1 MVVWTRINRRVFNDN
16 KNAYFWKRI
25 KCGQAL
31 EWFLTFGSLL
41 HSCSLCR
48 YATVA
53 SFPNKKEKKKAP
65 CRCYKQS
72 CGSWIFWSLSFVKT
86 FDPTAGHA
94 SKKKCKMVIFL
105 AQVFGYTRLLRSSR
119 VTEFK
124 WKWMSK
130 RKEGIFSYDISR
142 VQLQLTAIQ
151 VRPAR
156 VLQFVVTV
164 GTGCTWTRQG
174 CNFPE
179 FLRVPEAFTRGFQ
192 FRLSICRSYLLVARE
207 KNPLV
212 HSAGYNR
219 IMIRAKM
226 LH

>member
-1 MVVWTRINRRVFNDN
+1 MFVSSR
-16 KNAYFWKRI
+16 NAWWRAFQI
-25 KCGQAL
+25 K
-31 EWFLTFGSLL
+31 
-41 HSCSLCR
+41 
-48 YATVA
+48 
-53 SFPNKKEKKKAP
+53 KKKKAP
-65 CRCYKQS
+65 FWCSKQS
-72 CGSWIFWSLSFVKT
+72 CESWTFLSCKY
-86 FDPTAGHA
+86 FDPTAGHV
-94 SKKKCKMVIFL
+94 SKKKRKMVIFL

-130 RKEGIFSYDISR
+130 RKEGIFSYNISR
-142 VQLQLTAIQ
+142 VELQLTAIQ

-156 VLQFVVTV
+156 VLQFLVTV

-179 FLRVPEAFTRGFQ
+179 FLWVPEGFTRGFQ

-207 KNPLV
+207 NNPLV

-219 IMIRAKM
+219 IMIRAKTSQ
-226 LH
+226 L